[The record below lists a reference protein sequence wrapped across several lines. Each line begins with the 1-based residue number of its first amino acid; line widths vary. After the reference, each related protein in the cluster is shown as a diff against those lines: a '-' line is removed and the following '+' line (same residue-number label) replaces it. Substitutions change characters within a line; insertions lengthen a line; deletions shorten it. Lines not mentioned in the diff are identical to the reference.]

1 MTPATARADLDG
13 FLRDF
18 GQDCVL
24 QRIPTPGA
32 APISVNIRAHIVDFK
47 PDELLGGNGLQT
59 GDSHAI
65 MSATEVEA
73 EGWPTLAESRIPR
86 KGDRLVVAGRTRT
99 VLYGWAAP
107 YINGELVRI
116 ELAIKGTSQ

>member
-1 MTPATARADLDG
+1 MTPAAARATLDSY
-13 FLRDF
+13 LARY

-32 APISVNIRAHIVDFK
+32 APISVNIRAHVVDFT

-59 GDSHAI
+59 GDSRVI
-65 MSATEVEA
+65 LSTTEVEA
-73 EGWPTLAESRIPR
+73 DGWPALLESRIPR
-86 KGDRLVVAGRTRT
+86 KGDRLVAAGRTRT

-116 ELAIKGTSQ
+116 ELAIR

>member
-1 MTPATARADLDG
+1 LTPVAARAALDRW
-13 FLRDF
+13 LQQA

-32 APISVNIRAHIVDFK
+32 APVVVNVRAHIVDFK
-47 PDELLGGNGLQT
+47 MDELLGGNGLQS
-59 GDSHAI
+59 GDSRVI
-65 MSATEVEA
+65 LSATEVEA
-73 EGWPTLAESRIPR
+73 DGWPALAESRIPR

-107 YINGELVRI
+107 YIDGELVRI
-116 ELAIKGTSQ
+116 ELAIR